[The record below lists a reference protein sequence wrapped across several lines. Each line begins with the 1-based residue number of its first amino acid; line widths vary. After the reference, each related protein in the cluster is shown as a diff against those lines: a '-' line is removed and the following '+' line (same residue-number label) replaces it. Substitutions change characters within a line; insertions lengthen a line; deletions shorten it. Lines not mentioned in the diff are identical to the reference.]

1 MNHIQIRGENV
12 EVTQALKTYTSEKV
26 ERLERY
32 FDEPLKKVYVK
43 FKIYKVGQKVEV
55 TIPLKGLTL
64 RADEKAADLYA
75 AIDLV
80 IDKLERQIR
89 KHKTKIQ
96 KRIRQ
101 KAKDKRASL
110 LSDEK
115 MAFLVENDEQPLVA
129 SRKKSFTLKPMS
141 EEEAILQMEL
151 LEHEFYIFVDM
162 ETNKPSIVYKRK
174 DGLYGLIE
182 TA

>member
-1 MNHIQIRGENV
+1 MKHIQIRGENV
-12 EVTQALKTYTSEKV
+12 KVTQALKEYANEKLG
-26 ERLERY
+26 RLERY
-32 FDEPLKKVYVK
+32 FEEPFNQVYVNLK
-43 FKIYKVGQKVEV
+43 VYKVGQKVEV
-55 TIPLKGLTL
+55 TIPLTGLTL
-64 RADEKAADLYA
+64 RAEEKADDLYA
-75 AIDLV
+75 ALDLV

-96 KRIRQ
+96 KKVRQ
-101 KAKDKRASL
+101 KSQGKRIVL
-110 LSDEK
+110 ENTDELSFDET
-115 MAFLVENDEQPLVA
+115 LVV
-129 SRKKSFTLKPMS
+129 SRKKSFDLKPMD

-151 LEHEFYIFVDM
+151 LGHEFYVFVDH